1 MGKGRVTKS
10 VLPDAR
16 EIKKLEKEGWKI
28 QGVIEKGS
36 KILHKDP
43 KRIMKAIKGGDKL
56 GIGES
61 LEEGKMKELHGYIQQ
76 KKSAEWIAKT
86 MGLDVKTIKSLM
98 ASYNYEEVVKEGA
111 WQLPVGPKGRAG
123 LKKLLK
129 KPVKAKDS
137 IDAIDPYI
145 GDDELWDDL
154 GELDDEDPNQDV
166 RPTIRAAMKRLGI
179 KEEALDESQRGTG
192 NVHGFQAIMK
202 DADDEDEERKNEA
215 SAAADAKRAI
225 SRDKDF
231 GKKRDRAD
239 VDDVATDDDI
249 KGASKNIMMQMRKS
263 MSLRGNFPVEFM
275 DRKKVK
281 VDSKIA
287 AAVTA
292 KFMALKRPA
301 EKQAFQSKVS
311 KSYKDMLAAVN
322 EALKEAK
329 STTKETILE
338 RIDRKLMERKNG

>member
-1 MGKGRVTKS
+1 
-10 VLPDAR
+10 
-16 EIKKLEKEGWKI
+16 
-28 QGVIEKGS
+28 
-36 KILHKDP
+36 
-43 KRIMKAIKGGDKL
+43 
-56 GIGES
+56 
-61 LEEGKMKELHGYIQQ
+61 
-76 KKSAEWIAKT
+76 
-86 MGLDVKTIKSLM
+86 VKTVKALM
-98 ASYNYEEVVKEGA
+98 SSYDYEEEEVVKEGA

-129 KPVKAKDS
+129 KPVKAKDA

-145 GDDELWDDL
+145 GDDELWDDI
-154 GELDDEDPNQDV
+154 GELDDDDPNQDV
-166 RPTIRAAMKRLGI
+166 RPTIKAAMKRLGI
-179 KEEALDESQRGTG
+179 KEEVLDESQRGTG
-192 NVHGFQAIMK
+192 KVRGFQAMMK
-202 DADDEDEERKNEA
+202 DADDEEDKRTNEA
-215 SAAADAKRAI
+215 SAAADARRAI

-231 GKKRDRAD
+231 GKTPDRAD
-239 VDDVATDDDI
+239 VDDDATDDDI

-301 EKQAFQSKVS
+301 EKQAFQSKIS

-322 EALKEAK
+322 ESLKEDK
-329 STTKETILE
+329 SITKGTILE